1 MTEAA
6 ETEARKY
13 SPACQIQEAGP
24 CKLKIHIEISADRV
38 REEIERKYRE
48 LNDSM
53 ALPGFRKG
61 HAPRGL
67 LERKFGKALLDDL
80 KHEMVFHAF
89 DEVKEEKKLEPV
101 ALPEMDPEKMALEE
115 GKPFAFD
122 LELEVR
128 PTLEI
133 KNYVGLKVKK
143 PAFTVEDREVE
154 AVLRN
159 FQDIKAEFVP
169 VEGEPAREN
178 DQVIADFDLVV
189 DGQAIERSENTALH
203 LNPEITFYGVSLP
216 DFHKSLEG
224 RRVGDTVETKVQLP
238 ADFPQKPHAGKEAL
252 IRAVLKSVKR
262 KKLPEIDAEF
272 AKSFDM
278 DSVDE
283 LRAHIRKRI
292 EREKEERAREKMAE
306 DLVQELVRTNDFPM
320 PEGLVAAG
328 AEEALRRLHLNLAL
342 KGMPEEEI
350 HKALDHEKETSKEGM
365 RAALK
370 AHFILEHIAQ
380 KERIFVLEEQVE
392 ERVARLAAQYGK
404 WPHEM
409 KAYLEEQGLLT
420 QLRRTMREDLVREF
434 LLSKAVVEEEKKP
447 EAAPPAGA

>member
-6 ETEARKY
+6 ETEERKF
-13 SPACQIQEAGP
+13 SPSSQVQEAGP

-38 REEIERKYRE
+38 KEEIERKYKE

-61 HAPRGL
+61 HAPRSL
-67 LERKFGKALLDDL
+67 MERKFGKALLDDL
-80 KHEMVFHAF
+80 KHEMVHHAF
-89 DEVKEEKKLEPV
+89 DEVREEKKLEPV
-101 ALPEMDPEKMALEE
+101 AVPDLDPEKMALEE

-122 LELEVR
+122 LEIEVR
-128 PTLEI
+128 PTLDI
-133 KNYVGLKVKK
+133 KDYAGLKVRK
-143 PAFTVEDREVE
+143 PAFTVEEREVE

-169 VEGEPAREN
+169 VEGQPAQEH
-178 DQVIADFDLVV
+178 DQVIADFDLIV
-189 DGQAIERSENTALH
+189 DGQAIDRSENTALH
-203 LNPEITFYGVSLP
+203 LNADISFYGVSLP
-216 DFHKSLEG
+216 EFHKSIEG
-224 RRVGDTVETKVQLP
+224 RTVGETVETKVQLP
-238 ADFPQKPHAGKEAL
+238 ADFPEKAHAGKEAL
-252 IRAVLKSVKR
+252 IRAALKSVKR
-262 KKLPEIDAEF
+262 KKLPEVDAEF

-283 LRAHIRKRI
+283 LRAHVRKRI
-292 EREKEERAREKMAE
+292 EREKEERSRERMAE
-306 DLVQELVRTNDFPM
+306 DLVQELIRTNDFPM

-328 AEEALRRLHLNLAL
+328 AEEALRRLHLDLAM
-342 KGMPEEEI
+342 KGTSEEEI

-380 KERIFVLEEQVE
+380 KERIFVLEEQVD
-392 ERVARLAAQYGK
+392 ERVGRLAAQYGK

-409 KAYLEEQGLLT
+409 RAYLEEQGLLT